1 MASRYDYKELR
12 TKAISS
18 NSTKEDRIALYDWC
32 CNYMNSGWNGE
43 CWDIDD
49 GLGLY
54 PVQQENEY
62 GDFELIDA
70 EIRWC

>member
-12 TKAISS
+12 AKAISS
-18 NSTKEDRIALYDWC
+18 DSTKEDRLALYDWC

-43 CWDIDD
+43 FWDIDD

-54 PVQQENEY
+54 PVYQEIE
-62 GDFELIDA
+62 DDVFELIDA
-70 EIRWC
+70 EIR